1 MRMVVLTYASVA
13 FDSIDHSLL
22 LDQFQELGMGGK
34 SLAVLPLSLI
44 PGLMGEE
51 RSSLRVLFCGM
62 PQISDLDSLL
72 FNIYT
77 KPLEKSS
84 ADVGFGI
91 IIC

>member
-1 MRMVVLTYASVA
+1 MVTLVDELWRIVMRMVALTDVSVA

-22 LDQFQELGMGGK
+22 LDQFQELGMGSN

-51 RSSLRVLFCGM
+51 RFSLGALFCGM

-72 FNIYT
+72 F
-77 KPLEKSS
+77 
-84 ADVGFGI
+84 
-91 IIC
+91 